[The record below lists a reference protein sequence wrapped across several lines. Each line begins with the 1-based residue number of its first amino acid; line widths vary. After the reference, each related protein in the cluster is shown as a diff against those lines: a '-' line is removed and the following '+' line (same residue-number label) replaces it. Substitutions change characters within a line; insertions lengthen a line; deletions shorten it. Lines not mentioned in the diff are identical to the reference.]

1 MSNRRDTEG
10 SDGVSASATE
20 CTGSNSSSS
29 SISRQGAS
37 PMVCYALRLRP
48 GEELKGALTD
58 FVSDK
63 GIRAGFIIS
72 CVGSVRN
79 VILRLAGAERPGPA
93 SPPTQNA
100 NNDPESCLPEGEEE
114 RRMGCGQNQQQPFL
128 CTGPDDRFEVLSLVG
143 TLSRDGL
150 HLHASLGDEEGTVS
164 GGHLVRAIIHTTAE
178 IVVGEASALA
188 FSRAMDPDT
197 GFKELVVAR
206 RDGVG
211 RRIGGGGSSGGDG
224 SGRAAQR

>member
-1 MSNRRDTEG
+1 MNVVEYAYVGAFGVKPQYIINSPRYMSHVCSG
-10 SDGVSASATE
+10 CLVPVSSHERGIRTY
-20 CTGSNSSSS
+20 
-29 SISRQGAS
+29 
-37 PMVCYALRLRP
+37 VYALCARNIQLVRRP
-48 GEELKGALTD
+48 PKQ
-58 FVSDK
+58 
-63 GIRAGFIIS
+63 AGFIIS

-128 CTGPDDRFEVLSLVG
+128 CTGPDDRFEVLSLEG